1 MSPFQER
8 SDAARLV
15 AAAEAR
21 AVYNVV
27 FCFCLDQNN
36 TSRIVGSDPV
46 DMWHMLGV
54 RCTCSL

>member
-1 MSPFQER
+1 MQLVWLRRDERERALRRAIDEMYPWMSPFQER

-27 FCFCLDQNN
+27 FCFWAYL
-36 TSRIVGSDPV
+36 
-46 DMWHMLGV
+46 
-54 RCTCSL
+54 